1 MNFIESLKSA
11 IQSLKGNKM
20 RSFLTMLGIIIGI
33 SSVITMSAIG
43 KGGQENIT
51 GNLKE
56 GGYGKFTISV
66 DKQDEE
72 FRWKY
77 LLDDSIIEKIRE
89 SGKFKAVSPK
99 ISSNFAV
106 KIGERKEMMF
116 LSVTTPD
123 FEEID
128 KINIVY
134 GRNILPFEYESGEK
148 VITIDQ
154 LTARALFTNEKNAV
168 GQTVELSQ
176 GRRGNDITYKI
187 VGVYKNP
194 LEQMIKIV
202 GVYKNPLEQMIKIMG
217 GRRIPRF
224 VRMPLNTYDKL
235 FDLQSGGYTSL
246 IVEGKDPEKLAESMT
261 DVKKLMADITGIEE
275 LYEVNAESNAAASFD
290 NILST
295 LNIFVTFVAGISL
308 FVGGIGVMNIMLVSV
323 IERTKEIGIRK
334 AIGATNGDIM
344 IQFLM
349 ESIILT
355 GLGGILGIIIGI
367 LLGLGIGFVVKIP
380 PIFSTISIISSL
392 IVSTVIGIVFGVTP
406 AKKAAQLNPV
416 DALRSE

>member
-1 MNFIESLKSA
+1 
-11 IQSLKGNKM
+11 
-20 RSFLTMLGIIIGI
+20 
-33 SSVITMSAIG
+33 
-43 KGGQENIT
+43 
-51 GNLKE
+51 
-56 GGYGKFTISV
+56 
-66 DKQDEE
+66 
-72 FRWKY
+72 
-77 LLDDSIIEKIRE
+77 
-89 SGKFKAVSPK
+89 
-99 ISSNFAV
+99 
-106 KIGERKEMMF
+106 MF

-194 LEQMIKIV
+194 LEQMIKI
-202 GVYKNPLEQMIKIMG
+202 MG

-261 DVKKLMADITGIEE
+261 DAKKLMADITGIEE

>member
-56 GGYGKFTISV
+56 GGYGKFNITV

-77 LLDDSIIEKIRE
+77 LLDDNIIEKIRE

-99 ISSNFAV
+99 INSNFAV
-106 KIGERKEMMF
+106 KIGERKEMVF
-116 LSVTTPD
+116 LNVTTPD
-123 FEEID
+123 FEKID
-128 KINIVY
+128 RITLLY

-148 VITIDQ
+148 VITIDH

-168 GQTVELSQ
+168 GKTIEMAQ
-176 GRRGNDITYKI
+176 GRRGNNITY
-187 VGVYKNP
+187 
-194 LEQMIKIV
+194 KIV

-224 VRMPLNTYDKL
+224 ARMPLTTYDKL

-246 IVEGKDPEKLAESMT
+246 IVEAPDPDKLGESMT
-261 DVKKLMADITGIEE
+261 EAKKLLADITGIEE

-290 NILST
+290 SILST

-334 AIGATNGDIM
+334 AIGATNTDIM
-344 IQFLM
+344 VQFLM

-355 GLGGILGIIIGI
+355 GLGGILGIVIGI
-367 LLGLGIGFVVKIP
+367 LLGLGIGYIVKIP
-380 PIFSTISIISSL
+380 PIFSTTSILASL
-392 IVSTVIGIVFGVTP
+392 IVSTAIGIVFGVTP
-406 AKKAAQLNPV
+406 AKKAAELNPV

>member
-194 LEQMIKIV
+194 LEQMIKI
-202 GVYKNPLEQMIKIMG
+202 MG

-261 DVKKLMADITGIEE
+261 DAKKLMADITGIEE

-334 AIGATNGDIM
+334 AIGATNADIM

-392 IVSTVIGIVFGVTP
+392 IVSTAIGIVFGVTP

>member
-56 GGYGKFTISV
+56 GGYGKFSISV

-77 LLDDSIIEKIRE
+77 LLDDSIIDKIKE
-89 SGKFKAVSPK
+89 SGKFKAASPK

-128 KINIVY
+128 KIDIVY

-194 LEQMIKIV
+194 LEQMIKI
-202 GVYKNPLEQMIKIMG
+202 MG

-224 VRMPLNTYDKL
+224 LRMPLNTYDKL

-246 IVEGKDPEKLAESMT
+246 IVESKDPEKLAESMT
-261 DVKKLMADITGIEE
+261 DAKKLMADITGIEE

-334 AIGATNGDIM
+334 AIGATNADIM

-392 IVSTVIGIVFGVTP
+392 IVSTAIGIVFGVTP

>member
-194 LEQMIKIV
+194 LEQMIKI
-202 GVYKNPLEQMIKIMG
+202 MG

-261 DVKKLMADITGIEE
+261 DAKKLMADITGIEE

-380 PIFSTISIISSL
+380 PIFSIISIISSL

>member
-194 LEQMIKIV
+194 LEQMIKI
-202 GVYKNPLEQMIKIMG
+202 MG

-261 DVKKLMADITGIEE
+261 DAKKLMADITGIEE

-392 IVSTVIGIVFGVTP
+392 IVSSVIGIVFGVTP

>member
-56 GGYGKFTISV
+56 GGYGKFSISV

-77 LLDDSIIEKIRE
+77 LLDDSIIDKIKE

-128 KINIVY
+128 KIDIIY

-176 GRRGNDITYKI
+176 GRRGNDIAY
-187 VGVYKNP
+187 
-194 LEQMIKIV
+194 KIV

-246 IVEGKDPEKLAESMT
+246 IVESKDPEKLAESMT
-261 DVKKLMADITGIEE
+261 EAKKLMADITGIEE
-275 LYEVNAESNAAASFD
+275 LYEVNSESNAAASFD

-334 AIGATNGDIM
+334 AIGATNADIM

-355 GLGGILGIIIGI
+355 GLGGILGIIIGV
-367 LLGLGIGFVVKIP
+367 LLGMGIGFAVKIP
-380 PIFSTISIISSL
+380 PIFSTASIISSL
-392 IVSTVIGIVFGVTP
+392 IVSTGIGIIFGVTP

>member
-56 GGYGKFTISV
+56 GGYGKFSISV

-77 LLDDSIIEKIRE
+77 LLDDSIIDKIKE

-128 KINIVY
+128 KIDIVY

-194 LEQMIKIV
+194 LEQMIKI
-202 GVYKNPLEQMIKIMG
+202 MG

-224 VRMPLNTYDKL
+224 LRMPLNTYDKL

-246 IVEGKDPEKLAESMT
+246 IVESKDPEKLAESMT
-261 DVKKLMADITGIEE
+261 DAKKLMADITGIEE

-334 AIGATNGDIM
+334 AIGATNADIM

-355 GLGGILGIIIGI
+355 GLGGILGIIIGV
-367 LLGLGIGFVVKIP
+367 LLGVGIGFVVKIP
-380 PIFSTISIISSL
+380 PIFSTVSIVSSL
-392 IVSTVIGIVFGVTP
+392 IVSTGIGIIFGVTP

>member
-56 GGYGKFTISV
+56 GGYGKFSISV

-77 LLDDSIIEKIRE
+77 LLDDSIIDKIKE

-128 KINIVY
+128 KIDIVY

-194 LEQMIKIV
+194 LEQMIKI
-202 GVYKNPLEQMIKIMG
+202 MG

-224 VRMPLNTYDKL
+224 LRMPLNTYDKL

-246 IVEGKDPEKLAESMT
+246 IVESKDPEKLAESMT
-261 DVKKLMADITGIEE
+261 NAKKLIADITGIEE

-334 AIGATNGDIM
+334 AIGATNADIM

-392 IVSTVIGIVFGVTP
+392 IVSTAIGIVFGVTP

>member
-56 GGYGKFTISV
+56 GGYGKFSISV

-77 LLDDSIIEKIRE
+77 LLDDSIIDKIKE

-128 KINIVY
+128 KIDIVY

-194 LEQMIKIV
+194 LEQMIKI
-202 GVYKNPLEQMIKIMG
+202 MG

-224 VRMPLNTYDKL
+224 LRMPLNTYDKL

-246 IVEGKDPEKLAESMT
+246 IVESKDPEKLAESMT
-261 DVKKLMADITGIEE
+261 DAKKLMADITGIEE

-334 AIGATNGDIM
+334 AIGATNADIM

-355 GLGGILGIIIGI
+355 GLGGILGIIIGV
-367 LLGLGIGFVVKIP
+367 LLGIGIGFVVKIP
-380 PIFSTISIISSL
+380 PIFSTVSIVSSL
-392 IVSTVIGIVFGVTP
+392 IVSTGIGIIFGVTP

>member
-194 LEQMIKIV
+194 LEQMIKI
-202 GVYKNPLEQMIKIMG
+202 MG

-261 DVKKLMADITGIEE
+261 DAKKLMADITGIEE

-308 FVGGIGVMNIMLVSV
+308 LVGGIGVMNIMLVSV

>member
-56 GGYGKFTISV
+56 GGYGKFSISV

-77 LLDDSIIEKIRE
+77 LLDDSIIDKIKE

-128 KINIVY
+128 KIDIIY

-176 GRRGNDITYKI
+176 GRRGNDIAY
-187 VGVYKNP
+187 
-194 LEQMIKIV
+194 KIV

-246 IVEGKDPEKLAESMT
+246 IVESKDPEKLAESMT
-261 DVKKLMADITGIEE
+261 EAKKLMADITGIEE
-275 LYEVNAESNAAASFD
+275 LYEVNSESNAAASFD

-334 AIGATNGDIM
+334 AIGATNADIM

-355 GLGGILGIIIGI
+355 GLGGILGIIIGV
-367 LLGLGIGFVVKIP
+367 LLGMGIGFAVKIP
-380 PIFSTISIISSL
+380 PIFSTASIVSSL
-392 IVSTVIGIVFGVTP
+392 IVSTGIGIIFGVTP

-416 DALRSE
+416 YALRSE

>member
-56 GGYGKFTISV
+56 GGYGKFTISI
-66 DKQDEE
+66 DKQDED

-77 LLDDSIIEKIRE
+77 LLDDTIIEKIKE

-128 KINIVY
+128 RINIVY

-176 GRRGNDITYKI
+176 GRRGNDVAY
-187 VGVYKNP
+187 
-194 LEQMIKIV
+194 KIV

-246 IVEGKDPEKLAESMT
+246 IVEGNDPEKLAESMT
-261 DVKKLMADITGIEE
+261 EAKKLMADITGIEE

-334 AIGATNGDIM
+334 AIGATNADIM

-380 PIFSTISIISSL
+380 PIFSTVSIVSSL
-392 IVSTVIGIVFGVTP
+392 IVSSLIGIVFGVTP

>member
-194 LEQMIKIV
+194 LEQMIKI
-202 GVYKNPLEQMIKIMG
+202 MG

-224 VRMPLNTYDKL
+224 VRTPLNTYDKL

-261 DVKKLMADITGIEE
+261 DAKKLMADITGIEE

>member
-11 IQSLKGNKM
+11 IQSLKGNKI

-56 GGYGKFTISV
+56 GGYGKFTIYL

-77 LLDDSIIEKIRE
+77 LLNDSIINKIKE

-116 LSVTTPD
+116 LNVTTPD

-128 KINIVY
+128 KINIIY

-148 VITIDQ
+148 VITIDH
-154 LTARALFTNEKNAV
+154 LTARAIFTNEKNAV

-194 LEQMIKIV
+194 LEQMIKI
-202 GVYKNPLEQMIKIMG
+202 MG

-235 FDLQSGGYTSL
+235 FDLKSGGYTTL
-246 IVEGKDPEKLAESMT
+246 LVEAKDPEQLAESMT
-261 DVKKLMADITGIEE
+261 EAKKFMTDITGIEE

-334 AIGATNGDIM
+334 AIGATNTDIM

-355 GLGGILGIIIGI
+355 GLGGVIGIITGI

-380 PIFSTISIISSL
+380 PIFSTVSIVSSL
-392 IVSTVIGIVFGVTP
+392 VVSTVIGIVFGVTP

>member
-194 LEQMIKIV
+194 LEQMIKI
-202 GVYKNPLEQMIKIMG
+202 MG

-246 IVEGKDPEKLAESMT
+246 IVEAKDPEKLAESMT
-261 DVKKLMADITGIEE
+261 DAKKLMADITGIEE

>member
-56 GGYGKFTISV
+56 GGYGKFSISV

-77 LLDDSIIEKIRE
+77 LLDDSIIDKIKE

-128 KINIVY
+128 KIDIIY

-176 GRRGNDITYKI
+176 GRRGNDIAY
-187 VGVYKNP
+187 
-194 LEQMIKIV
+194 KIV

-246 IVEGKDPEKLAESMT
+246 IVESKDPEKLAESMT
-261 DVKKLMADITGIEE
+261 EAKKLMADITGIEE
-275 LYEVNAESNAAASFD
+275 LYEVNSESNAAASFD

-334 AIGATNGDIM
+334 AIVATNADIM

-355 GLGGILGIIIGI
+355 GLGGILGIIIGV
-367 LLGLGIGFVVKIP
+367 LLGMGIGFAVKIP
-380 PIFSTISIISSL
+380 PIFSTASIVSSL
-392 IVSTVIGIVFGVTP
+392 IVSTGIGIIFGVTP

>member
-56 GGYGKFTISV
+56 GGYGKFSISV

-77 LLDDSIIEKIRE
+77 LLDDSIIDKIKE

-128 KINIVY
+128 KIDIIY

-176 GRRGNDITYKI
+176 GRRGNDIAY
-187 VGVYKNP
+187 
-194 LEQMIKIV
+194 KIV

-246 IVEGKDPEKLAESMT
+246 IVESKDPEKLAESMT
-261 DVKKLMADITGIEE
+261 EAKKLMADITGMEE
-275 LYEVNAESNAAASFD
+275 LYEVNSESNAAASFD

-334 AIGATNGDIM
+334 AIGATNADIM

-355 GLGGILGIIIGI
+355 GLGGILGIIIGV
-367 LLGLGIGFVVKIP
+367 LLGMGIGFAVKIP
-380 PIFSTISIISSL
+380 PIFSTASIVSSL
-392 IVSTVIGIVFGVTP
+392 IVSTGIGIIFGVTP

>member
-56 GGYGKFTISV
+56 GGYGKFSISV

-77 LLDDSIIEKIRE
+77 LLDDSIIDKIKE

-128 KINIVY
+128 KIDIVY

-194 LEQMIKIV
+194 LEQMIKI
-202 GVYKNPLEQMIKIMG
+202 MG

-224 VRMPLNTYDKL
+224 LRMPLNTYDKL

-246 IVEGKDPEKLAESMT
+246 IVEGNDPEKLAESMT
-261 DVKKLMADITGIEE
+261 DAKKLMADITGIEE

-334 AIGATNGDIM
+334 AIGATNADIM

-392 IVSTVIGIVFGVTP
+392 IVSTAIGIVFGVTP

>member
-56 GGYGKFTISV
+56 GGYGKFSISV

-77 LLDDSIIEKIRE
+77 LLDDSIIDKIKE

-128 KINIVY
+128 KIDIVY

-176 GRRGNDITYKI
+176 GRRGNDIAY
-187 VGVYKNP
+187 
-194 LEQMIKIV
+194 KIV

-246 IVEGKDPEKLAESMT
+246 IVESKDPEKLAEGMT
-261 DVKKLMADITGIEE
+261 EAKKLMADITGIEE
-275 LYEVNAESNAAASFD
+275 LYEVNSESNAAASFD

-334 AIGATNGDIM
+334 AIGATNADIM

-355 GLGGILGIIIGI
+355 GLGGILGIIIGV
-367 LLGLGIGFVVKIP
+367 LLGMGIGFAVKIP
-380 PIFSTISIISSL
+380 PIFSTASIVSSL
-392 IVSTVIGIVFGVTP
+392 IVSTGIGIIFGVTP

>member
-1 MNFIESLKSA
+1 MNFVESLKSA
-11 IQSLKGNKM
+11 IKSLKGNKM

-77 LLDDSIIEKIRE
+77 LLDDSIIEKIKE

-128 KINIVY
+128 KIDIVY

-154 LTARALFTNEKNAV
+154 LTARTLFTNEKNAV

-176 GRRGNDITYKI
+176 GRRGNDITY
-187 VGVYKNP
+187 
-194 LEQMIKIV
+194 KIV

-246 IVEGKDPEKLAESMT
+246 IVEGKEPEKLAESMT
-261 DVKKLMADITGIEE
+261 EAKKFMNDITGIEE

-334 AIGATNGDIM
+334 AIGATNADIM

-355 GLGGILGIIIGI
+355 GLGGILGIIIGV

-380 PIFSTISIISSL
+380 PIFSTVSIISSL
-392 IVSTVIGIVFGVTP
+392 IVSTAIGIVFGVAP

>member
-56 GGYGKFTISV
+56 GGYGKFSISV

-77 LLDDSIIEKIRE
+77 LLDDSIINKIKE

-128 KINIVY
+128 KIDIVY

-176 GRRGNDITYKI
+176 GRRGNDIAY
-187 VGVYKNP
+187 
-194 LEQMIKIV
+194 KIV

-246 IVEGKDPEKLAESMT
+246 IVESKDPEKLAESMT
-261 DVKKLMADITGIEE
+261 EAKKLMADITGIEE
-275 LYEVNAESNAAASFD
+275 LYEVNSESNAAASFD

-334 AIGATNGDIM
+334 AIGATNADIM

-355 GLGGILGIIIGI
+355 GLGGILGIIIGV
-367 LLGLGIGFVVKIP
+367 LLGMGIGFAVKIP
-380 PIFSTISIISSL
+380 PIFSTASIVSSL
-392 IVSTVIGIVFGVTP
+392 IVSTGIGIIFGVTP

>member
-1 MNFIESLKSA
+1 
-11 IQSLKGNKM
+11 LKGNKM

-194 LEQMIKIV
+194 LEQMIKI
-202 GVYKNPLEQMIKIMG
+202 MG

-261 DVKKLMADITGIEE
+261 DAKKLMADITGIEE

>member
-56 GGYGKFTISV
+56 GGYGKFSISV

-77 LLDDSIIEKIRE
+77 LLDDSIIDKIKE

-99 ISSNFAV
+99 SSSNFAV

-128 KINIVY
+128 KIDIVY

-176 GRRGNDITYKI
+176 GRRGNDIAY
-187 VGVYKNP
+187 
-194 LEQMIKIV
+194 KIV

-246 IVEGKDPEKLAESMT
+246 IVESKDPEKLAESMT
-261 DVKKLMADITGIEE
+261 EAKKLMADITGIEE
-275 LYEVNAESNAAASFD
+275 LYEVNSESNAAASFD

-334 AIGATNGDIM
+334 AIGATNADIM

-355 GLGGILGIIIGI
+355 GLGGILGIIIGV
-367 LLGLGIGFVVKIP
+367 LLGMGIGFAVKIP
-380 PIFSTISIISSL
+380 PIFSTASIVSSL
-392 IVSTVIGIVFGVTP
+392 IVSTGIGIIFGVTP

>member
-194 LEQMIKIV
+194 LEQMIKI
-202 GVYKNPLEQMIKIMG
+202 MG

-246 IVEGKDPEKLAESMT
+246 IVEGEDPEKLAESMT
-261 DVKKLMADITGIEE
+261 DAKKLMADITGIEE

>member
-56 GGYGKFTISV
+56 GGYGKFSISV

-77 LLDDSIIEKIRE
+77 LLDDSIIDKIKE

-128 KINIVY
+128 KIDIVY

-176 GRRGNDITYKI
+176 GRRGNDIAY
-187 VGVYKNP
+187 
-194 LEQMIKIV
+194 KIV

-246 IVEGKDPEKLAESMT
+246 IVESKDPEKLAESMT
-261 DVKKLMADITGIEE
+261 EAKKLMADITGIEE
-275 LYEVNAESNAAASFD
+275 LYEVNSESNAAASFD

-334 AIGATNGDIM
+334 AIGATNADIM

-355 GLGGILGIIIGI
+355 GLGGILGIIIGV
-367 LLGLGIGFVVKIP
+367 LLGMGIGFAVKIP
-380 PIFSTISIISSL
+380 PIFSTASIVSSL
-392 IVSTVIGIVFGVTP
+392 IVSTGIGIIFGVTP
-406 AKKAAQLNPV
+406 AKKLHSLIQWML
-416 DALRSE
+416 

>member
-194 LEQMIKIV
+194 LEQMIKI
-202 GVYKNPLEQMIKIMG
+202 MG

-261 DVKKLMADITGIEE
+261 DAKKLMADITGIEE

-392 IVSTVIGIVFGVTP
+392 IVSTVIGIVFGACSRSRRRSSPPVRRSTP
-406 AKKAAQLNPV
+406 ADRRP
-416 DALRSE
+416 D

>member
-56 GGYGKFTISV
+56 GGYGKFSISV

-77 LLDDSIIEKIRE
+77 LLDDSIIDKIKE

-128 KINIVY
+128 KIDIVY

-194 LEQMIKIV
+194 LEQMIKI
-202 GVYKNPLEQMIKIMG
+202 MG

-224 VRMPLNTYDKL
+224 LRMPLNTYDKL

-246 IVEGKDPEKLAESMT
+246 IVESKDPEKLAESMT
-261 DVKKLMADITGIEE
+261 DAKKLMADITGIEE

-334 AIGATNGDIM
+334 AIGATNADIM

-355 GLGGILGIIIGI
+355 GLGGILGIIIGV
-367 LLGLGIGFVVKIP
+367 LLGIGIGFVVKIP
-380 PIFSTISIISSL
+380 PIFSTISIVSSL
-392 IVSTVIGIVFGVTP
+392 IVSTGIGIIFGVTP

>member
-43 KGGQENIT
+43 KGGPENIT

-194 LEQMIKIV
+194 LEQMIKI
-202 GVYKNPLEQMIKIMG
+202 MG

-261 DVKKLMADITGIEE
+261 DAKKLMADITGIEE

>member
-43 KGGQENIT
+43 RGGQENIT

-56 GGYGKFTISV
+56 GGYGKFSISV

-77 LLDDSIIEKIRE
+77 LLDDSIIDKIKE

-128 KINIVY
+128 KIDIVY

-176 GRRGNDITYKI
+176 GRRGNDIAY
-187 VGVYKNP
+187 
-194 LEQMIKIV
+194 KIV

-246 IVEGKDPEKLAESMT
+246 IVESKDPEKLAESMT
-261 DVKKLMADITGIEE
+261 EAKKLMADITGIEE
-275 LYEVNAESNAAASFD
+275 LYEVNSESNAAASFD

-334 AIGATNGDIM
+334 AIGATNADIM

-355 GLGGILGIIIGI
+355 GLGGILGIIIGV
-367 LLGLGIGFVVKIP
+367 LLGMGIGFAVKIP
-380 PIFSTISIISSL
+380 PIFSTASIVSSL
-392 IVSTVIGIVFGVTP
+392 IVSTGIGIIFGVTP

>member
-56 GGYGKFTISV
+56 GGYGKFSISV

-77 LLDDSIIEKIRE
+77 LLDDSIIDKIKE

-128 KINIVY
+128 KIDIIY
-134 GRNILPFEYESGEK
+134 GRNILPFEYENGEK

-176 GRRGNDITYKI
+176 GRRGNDIAY
-187 VGVYKNP
+187 
-194 LEQMIKIV
+194 KIV

-246 IVEGKDPEKLAESMT
+246 IVESKDPEKLAESMT
-261 DVKKLMADITGIEE
+261 EAKKLMADITGIEE
-275 LYEVNAESNAAASFD
+275 LYEVNSESNAAASFD

-334 AIGATNGDIM
+334 AIGATNADIM

-355 GLGGILGIIIGI
+355 GLGGILGIIIGV
-367 LLGLGIGFVVKIP
+367 LLGMGIGFAVKIP
-380 PIFSTISIISSL
+380 PIFSTASIVSSL
-392 IVSTVIGIVFGVTP
+392 IVSTGIGIIFGVTP

>member
-56 GGYGKFTISV
+56 GGYGKFSISV

-77 LLDDSIIEKIRE
+77 LLDDSIIDKIKE

-128 KINIVY
+128 KIDIVY

-194 LEQMIKIV
+194 LEQMIKI
-202 GVYKNPLEQMIKIMG
+202 MG

-224 VRMPLNTYDKL
+224 LRMPLNTYDKL

-246 IVEGKDPEKLAESMT
+246 IVESKDPEKLAESMT
-261 DVKKLMADITGIEE
+261 DAKKLMADITGIEE

-334 AIGATNGDIM
+334 AIGATNADIM

-367 LLGLGIGFVVKIP
+367 LLGLGIDFVVKIP

-392 IVSTVIGIVFGVTP
+392 IVSTAIGIVFGVTP

>member
-194 LEQMIKIV
+194 LEQMIKI
-202 GVYKNPLEQMIKIMG
+202 MG

-261 DVKKLMADITGIEE
+261 DAKKLMADITGIEE

-323 IERTKEIGIRK
+323 IERTKEVGIRK

>member
-56 GGYGKFTISV
+56 GGYGKFSISV

-77 LLDDSIIEKIRE
+77 LLDDGIIDKIKE

-128 KINIVY
+128 KIDIVY

-176 GRRGNDITYKI
+176 GRRGNDIAY
-187 VGVYKNP
+187 
-194 LEQMIKIV
+194 KIV

-246 IVEGKDPEKLAESMT
+246 IVESKDPEKLAESMT
-261 DVKKLMADITGIEE
+261 EAKKLMADITGIEE
-275 LYEVNAESNAAASFD
+275 LYEVNSESNAAASFD

-334 AIGATNGDIM
+334 AIGATNADIM

-355 GLGGILGIIIGI
+355 GLGGILGIIIGV
-367 LLGLGIGFVVKIP
+367 LLGMGIGFAVKIP
-380 PIFSTISIISSL
+380 PIFSTASIVSSL
-392 IVSTVIGIVFGVTP
+392 IVSTGIGIIFGVTP

>member
-56 GGYGKFTISV
+56 GGYGKFSISV

-77 LLDDSIIEKIRE
+77 LLDDSIIDKIKE

-128 KINIVY
+128 KIDIVY

-148 VITIDQ
+148 VIAIDQ

-176 GRRGNDITYKI
+176 GRRGNDIAY
-187 VGVYKNP
+187 
-194 LEQMIKIV
+194 KIV

-246 IVEGKDPEKLAESMT
+246 IVESKDPEKLAESMT
-261 DVKKLMADITGIEE
+261 EAKKLMADITGIEE
-275 LYEVNAESNAAASFD
+275 LYEVNSESNAAASFD

-334 AIGATNGDIM
+334 AIGATNADIM

-355 GLGGILGIIIGI
+355 GLGGILGIIIGV
-367 LLGLGIGFVVKIP
+367 LLGMGIGFAVKIP
-380 PIFSTISIISSL
+380 PIFSTASIVSSL
-392 IVSTVIGIVFGVTP
+392 IVSTGIGIIFGVTP